1 MFDTPRVAALA
12 TALLLAQGFH
22 HRAEAAGFVEDS
34 KGTLTL
40 RNYYFDR
47 NYLGE
52 TNIAARREWA
62 QGFILDIKSGFT
74 EGPVGFGLDV
84 QGMLGVKLDSSPDRV
99 GTGLLPTPTRRGKAA
114 PDSYADLGLTGKMR
128 YSKTELNV
136 GTVAPFLPILLSS
149 PSRMLWQT
157 FRGGYLRSKDVSGLT
172 LHAGYLDRVN
182 QRDSADYQKM
192 TVAAPNG
199 RFNPTADSDRF
210 LFAGGDYEAAP
221 GLTLSYYQARLQD
234 IYQQHY
240 LGGIFQTKLGPGTF
254 KTDVRYFNSGEDG
267 RAKAGPVDNQT
278 VGILFSYKLGG
289 HSLTTGGMLLSGKT
303 ALPYIAGAEVHV
315 PSELA
320 LSSEFVNPDEHNWGA
335 RYDYDFSALG
345 VPGLSATVR
354 YLKGS
359 NIELPKKFGGSGL
372 EESERDLQL
381 SYVIQSGPLKDVAL
395 RVRNALY
402 RNNFAPNATFR
413 DDNETRINIDY
424 TLKLW

>member
-1 MFDTPRVAALA
+1 MLDTPRVAALA
-12 TALLLAQGFH
+12 TALLFAQGFH
-22 HRAEAAGFVEDS
+22 AKAEASGFVEDS

-62 QGFILDIKSGFT
+62 QGFIFDAKSGFT

-99 GTGLLPTPTRRGKAA
+99 GTGLLPTPSRRGEHA
-114 PDSYADLGLTGKMR
+114 PDSYSDLGLTGKMR
-128 YSKTELNV
+128 YSQTELNV

-157 FRGGYLRSKDVSGLT
+157 FRGGYLRSKDLPGLS

-182 QRDSADYQKM
+182 QRDSGDYQKM
-192 TVAAPNG
+192 SVAAPNG
-199 RFNPTADSDRF
+199 RFNPTATSDRF
-210 LFAGGDYEAAP
+210 LFAGGDYEAAK
-221 GLTLSYYQARLQD
+221 GLTLSYYQARLED

-240 LGGIFQTKLGPGTF
+240 LGGIFQTPLGPGTF
-254 KTDVRYFNSGEDG
+254 KTDIRYFNSSEDG
-267 RAKAGPVDNQT
+267 LAKAGPVDNQNI
-278 VGILFSYKLGG
+278 GALFIYKLGG
-289 HSLTTGGMLLSGKT
+289 HRLTTGGMLLSGKT
-303 ALPYIAGAEVHV
+303 AMPYIAGAEVHV

-320 LSSEFVNPDEHNWGA
+320 LSSEFINPDEHNWGV
-335 RYDYDFSALG
+335 RYDYDFTALG
-345 VPGLSATVR
+345 VPGLSATAR

-359 NIELPKKFGGSGL
+359 NIELPQKFGGSGL
-372 EESERDLQL
+372 HESERDLEL
-381 SYVIQSGPLKDVAL
+381 SYVIQSGSLKGVGF

>member
-1 MFDTPRVAALA
+1 MLNISRVATLA
-12 TALLLAQGFH
+12 TALLLAQVSPNGAH
-22 HRAEAAGFVEDS
+22 AAGFVDDS
-34 KGTLTL
+34 KGSLTL

-47 NYLGE
+47 NYLGT

-62 QGFILDIKSGFT
+62 QGFILDVKSGFT
-74 EGPVGFGLDV
+74 EGPVGFGLDL

-99 GTGLLPTPTRRGKAA
+99 GTGLLPTPTRRGEAA
-114 PDSYADLGLTGKMR
+114 PDSYGDLGLTGKVR
-128 YSKTELNV
+128 YSQTELNV

-157 FRGGYLRSKDVSGLT
+157 FRGAYLRSKDVPGLS

-192 TVAAPNG
+192 SVSAPNG
-199 RFNPTADSDRF
+199 RFDPTAQSDRF
-210 LFAGGDYEAAP
+210 LFAGGDYTAIP
-221 GLTLSYYQARLQD
+221 GLTLSYYQTRLQD
-234 IYQQHY
+234 IYLQHY
-240 LGGIFQTKLGPGTF
+240 LGGIYQTRLGPGTF
-254 KTDVRYFNSGEDG
+254 KTDLRYFNSSEDG
-267 RAKAGPVDNQT
+267 AAKAGAVDNQNIG
-278 VGILFSYKLGG
+278 VLFNYKLGG

-303 ALPYIAGAEVHV
+303 AMPYIAGAEVHV
-315 PSELA
+315 VSELA
-320 LSSEFVNPDEHNWGA
+320 LSSEFINPDEHNWGA

-345 VPGLSATVR
+345 VPGLTATVR

-359 NIELPKKFGGSGL
+359 HIELPSKLGGSGL
-372 EESERDLQL
+372 SESERDLQL

-395 RVRNALY
+395 RIRNALY
-402 RNNFAPNATFR
+402 RNNFAPNASFR